1 MLAENFTVP
10 GFLAKE
16 KLMEKPRMAFDVD
29 SLLMTGVKPLPDTG
43 MFMTCTISYA
53 GTTVT
58 W

>member
-1 MLAENFTVP
+1 MLEENFTVP

-16 KLMEKPRMAFDVD
+16 NLKAKPRMAFDVD
-29 SLLMTGVKPLPDTG
+29 SLLMTGVKPLLDTG